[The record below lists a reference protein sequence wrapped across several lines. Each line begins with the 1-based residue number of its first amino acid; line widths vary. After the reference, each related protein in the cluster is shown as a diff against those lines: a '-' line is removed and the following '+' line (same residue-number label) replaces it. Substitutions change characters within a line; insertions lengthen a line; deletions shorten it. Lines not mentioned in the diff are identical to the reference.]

1 MTVSCN
7 LKVNIAF
14 IMSVLLELF
23 NDSSCLVTVAFTR
36 LLLGVLTGQAVKLRY
51 RRYLLI
57 LILY

>member
-23 NDSSCLVTVAFTR
+23 NDSSFLVTVAFTR

-51 RRYLLI
+51 IRYLLI